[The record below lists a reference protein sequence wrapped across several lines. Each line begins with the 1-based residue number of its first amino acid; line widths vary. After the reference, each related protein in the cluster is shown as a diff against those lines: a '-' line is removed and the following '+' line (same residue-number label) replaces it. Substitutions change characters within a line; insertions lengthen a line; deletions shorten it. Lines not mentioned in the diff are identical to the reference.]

1 MKMASSKW
9 LVVAKV
15 IVKLMDHLYLLVQF
29 VLVGILISYI
39 FCTTFKGAMMLSQP
53 HFYQGSNLYVNQS
66 VGLNPD
72 KERHEM
78 ALYVE
83 SVIQVHQL

>member
-1 MKMASSKW
+1 
-9 LVVAKV
+9 
-15 IVKLMDHLYLLVQF
+15 
-29 VLVGILISYI
+29 
-39 FCTTFKGAMMLSQP
+39 MMLSQP

>member
-1 MKMASSKW
+1 
-9 LVVAKV
+9 
-15 IVKLMDHLYLLVQF
+15 
-29 VLVGILISYI
+29 
-39 FCTTFKGAMMLSQP
+39 MLSQP
-53 HFYQGSNLYVNQS
+53 HFYQGSYFYVNQS

-83 SVIQVHQL
+83 SVIVQFHQLYDTPKHVKLN